1 MLKTRIKSCIWLCAL
16 LLLFIPGKAQQLKLG
31 DPTATTVK
39 AALLEL
45 NATNQ
50 GLLLPRIA
58 DTLLSPLPASPDGM
72 IIYYIPARSLM
83 IRRSGAWSRLADS
96 AAVSGKQ
103 WLLDGNAGIDSATMF
118 LGTST
123 AQPVNI
129 RTNNIN
135 RIIVSSAGKV
145 GIGTTTPSALLQ
157 VKTGTPNTSGVRL
170 ENLNSASPVTAGAG
184 GLGVDASGNVVR
196 AAAAPVLYN
205 RSGVVSQP
213 VKIWT
218 DSVDNISTG
227 LPVADISSAGFTKI
241 ISIQATG
248 KGGTSNLTVPVVAVT
263 GYSTTQVSLMVLKGN
278 SAVLG
283 LLFQSLIIDGDASQ
297 KIFVTVTGY

>member
-1 MLKTRIKSCIWLCAL
+1 MLCAL
-16 LLLFIPGKAQQLKLG
+16 LLLFITGKAQQLKLG
-31 DPTATTVK
+31 DPTSSTVK

-45 NATNQ
+45 NASNQ

-72 IIYYIPARSLM
+72 VIYYIPARSLL
-83 IRRSGAWSRLADS
+83 IRRGGAWSRLADS
-96 AAVSGKQ
+96 AAVSGNQ
-103 WLLDGNAGIDSATMF
+103 WLLSGNAGIDSAAVF

-135 RIIVSSAGKV
+135 RMIISSAGKV

-157 VKTGTPNTSGVRL
+157 VKTGISNTSGVRL
-170 ENLNSASPVTAGAG
+170 ENLSNASPVTAGAG

-196 AAAAPVLYN
+196 AASAPVVYN

-213 VKIWT
+213 IKIWA
-218 DSVDNISTG
+218 DSVIQLSSPTPTG
-227 LPVADISSAGFTKI
+227 TLSVDISNATFSKI
-241 ISIQATG
+241 LSIQATA
-248 KGGTSNLTVPVVAVT
+248 KGGTDALNAPVVTILSYGLDKINLLVME
-263 GYSTTQVSLMVLKGN
+263 SKTTNIL
-278 SAVLG
+278 LG
-283 LLFQSLIIDGDASQ
+283 GQTEGLTENLATTTR
-297 KIFVTVTGY
+297 IFVTVIGY